1 MKKRSIILT
10 LILTLTIGVFNI
22 NAQDN
27 YTENKDIKS
36 LIKKKRAYN
45 KNNGTGYRIQLYNGL
60 ETKAKSLRYRFQVEY
75 PGVYTKLKYDQPDWK
90 AQVGNYK
97 TRLQADKA
105 LNKIREK
112 FNGAIV
118 VPL

>member
-1 MKKRSIILT
+1 MKTRSIILT
-10 LILTLTIGVFNI
+10 LILTLIIGIFNI
-22 NAQDN
+22 SAQDN
-27 YTENKDIKS
+27 YAKNKDITS
-36 LIKKKRAYN
+36 LIEKKREYN

-60 ETKAKSLRYRFQVEY
+60 ERKAKSLRYRFQVEF

-90 AQVGNYK
+90 AQIGNYK
-97 TRLQADKA
+97 TRLQADRA